1 MHRPHSTGQ
10 AQLEA
15 SLDEG
20 RPTTAGADDVLRV
33 GLERRLRVERTLT
46 RARRLRQGTK
56 ENASA
61 VALIDDNNLQM
72 PNGVKH
78 CTPRA
83 AGRDRRADGDD
94 RELRRAQIEACTE
107 LWRNERS

>member
-1 MHRPHSTGQ
+1 M
-10 AQLEA
+10 
-15 SLDEG
+15 
-20 RPTTAGADDVLRV
+20 
-33 GLERRLRVERTLT
+33 ERILT
-46 RARRLRQGTK
+46 RARRLRQSAK

-61 VALIDDNNLQM
+61 EALINDNNLQM

-83 AGRDRRADGDD
+83 AGRARRADGDD

-107 LWRNERS
+107 LWRNEWS

>member
-1 MHRPHSTGQ
+1 MHCPHSTGQ
-10 AQLEA
+10 TQDDA
-15 SLDEG
+15 SPGEG
-20 RPTTAGADDVLRV
+20 RPPTAGADDVLRV